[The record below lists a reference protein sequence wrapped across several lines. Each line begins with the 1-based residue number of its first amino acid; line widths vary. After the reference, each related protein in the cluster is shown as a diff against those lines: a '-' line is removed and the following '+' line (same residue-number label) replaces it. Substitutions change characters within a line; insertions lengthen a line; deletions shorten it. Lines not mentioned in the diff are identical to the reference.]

1 MNCARFGKCSYDVN
15 KMIVA
20 VAMDFCYTDYVEEE
34 PAIAVETDIDS
45 YTPDDTKDTMVLF
58 MKVVLGGATAVGAIC
73 CICAIARKASR
84 GLLESPD
91 GGMAESCTVSPVEW

>member
-1 MNCARFGKCSYDVN
+1 
-15 KMIVA
+15 
-20 VAMDFCYTDYVEEE
+20 MDFCYTDVEEE

-73 CICAIARKASR
+73 CICAIARKATR